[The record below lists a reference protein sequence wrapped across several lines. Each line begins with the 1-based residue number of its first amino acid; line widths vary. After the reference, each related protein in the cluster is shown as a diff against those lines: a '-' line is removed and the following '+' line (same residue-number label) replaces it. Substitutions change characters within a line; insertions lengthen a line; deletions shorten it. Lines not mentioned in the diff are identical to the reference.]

1 VDTIHQ
7 LQFMEVDQEAY
18 GDVQQFHVAEQLRLV
33 DWQDLLDRFEFEQQ
47 AAFDQNVKAE
57 RLFEDKSLVFDFD
70 NALVDGG
77 QLVEAQ
83 FAEEALLINAFDQAR
98 PLETMNLDG
107 GADDGVAQ
115 FICFDE

>member
-1 VDTIHQ
+1 MDRQ
-7 LQFMEVDQEAY
+7 
-18 GDVQQFHVAEQLRLV
+18 HV
-33 DWQDLLDRFEFEQQ
+33 LDRFEFKQQ
-47 AAFDQNVKAE
+47 AAFDQNVEPE
-57 RLFEDKSLVFDFD
+57 RLFEDKALVFDFD
-70 NALVDGG
+70 HALVDSG